1 VPYSETTD
9 VPNVVVDGSAN
20 DSTVLTLSHWPG
32 SPTPASARDDLSA
45 QISFHALDQPSLFEG
60 VDVVTNNH
68 FDQDGLCAAFALVHP
83 DQARSRRDLVIDVA
97 SAGDF
102 GTFRSRD
109 AARLAFAIA
118 ALEDEGRSPLPA
130 GTLSGSYDE
139 VCGRLYAEMLPR
151 FTEMLDHPH
160 RHRELW
166 DAEDAHL
173 GDSIAAIERGT
184 VRIEEHAATD
194 LAVVTVPEQ
203 WAMQATSRFT
213 MTWSEAVHPLAINN
227 ATTCLRV
234 LLVHGRRYRLEL
246 RYESWVMLSSRSVL
260 PRPDLRVLA
269 SRLAALEPEGATWKA
284 DPPGSLT
291 PHLQPVD
298 AESGIDPLVL
308 VAEVQ
313 RFLAEAPPAWD
324 PFAPR

>member
-1 VPYSETTD
+1 
-9 VPNVVVDGSAN
+9 
-20 DSTVLTLSHWPG
+20 
-32 SPTPASARDDLSA
+32 
-45 QISFHALDQPSLFEG
+45 
-60 VDVVTNNH
+60 
-68 FDQDGLCAAFALVHP
+68 
-83 DQARSRRDLVIDVA
+83 
-97 SAGDF
+97 
-102 GTFRSRD
+102 
-109 AARLAFAIA
+109 
-118 ALEDEGRSPLPA
+118 
-130 GTLSGSYDE
+130 
-139 VCGRLYAEMLPR
+139 
-151 FTEMLDHPH
+151 
-160 RHRELW
+160 
-166 DAEDAHL
+166 
-173 GDSIAAIERGT
+173 
-184 VRIEEHAATD
+184 
-194 LAVVTVPEQ
+194 
-203 WAMQATSRFT
+203 

-246 RYESWVMLSSRSVL
+246 RYESWVMLTSRTVL

-269 SRLAALEPEGATWKA
+269 SRLADLEPEGATWKA